1 MKPRMPSRF
10 DSLAIQI
17 VHAVAVSIR
26 SQLNPEI
33 TQVANGAEKNSPQA
47 CSPALVKWIPK
58 QTMGNI
64 NPTAD
69 NAAYTY
75 RNMRSSPVNISSRF
89 TINFFATSEYLRTM
103 ITENLR
109 QLLIPVIFCI
119 GIVAYVDPV
128 GAQFE
133 PLPYK
138 VGDKIEIRYFDNW
151 FEAKVSE
158 ILPRGVA
165 LKAEFT
171 DETGE
176 KTTSVFTS
184 RDIRERRAL
193 QDPNPAIKTF
203 PNSEAKN
210 NSSNQ
215 GDRSDPFEGN
225 GKEGSKSAKDDQ
237 ESDKPIIDESVWTDT
252 SPAGKSMRSDVGD
265 MTEQGMVRVP
275 PWIVTLF
282 RWGPF
287 SVLFLGGFILFTVG
301 LMNSNKYY

>member
-1 MKPRMPSRF
+1 MPSRF
-10 DSLAIQI
+10 DSLAIQM
-17 VHAVAVSIR
+17 VQAVAVSIR
-26 SQLNPEI
+26 SQLKPEI
-33 TQVANGAEKNSPQA
+33 TQVAKGATKNSPHA

-64 NPTAD
+64 NPATD

-75 RNMRSSPVNISSRF
+75 RNMRSFPVNISSRF
-89 TINFFATSEYLRTM
+89 TINFLATNEYSRTM

-109 QLLIPVIFCI
+109 QLLIPVIFWI
-119 GIVAYVDPV
+119 GIVTYIDPV
-128 GAQFE
+128 VAQFE

-151 FEAKVSE
+151 FEAKVTE

-184 RDIRERRAL
+184 RDIRERRAT

-203 PNSEAKN
+203 PNSEAN
-210 NSSNQ
+210 NNGSNKE
-215 GDRSDPFEGN
+215 DRSDPFGGN
-225 GKEGSKSAKDDQ
+225 GEDRSKSAKGDQ
-237 ESDKPIIDESVWTDT
+237 GSDKPIIDESVWADT
-252 SPAGKSMRSDVGD
+252 SPTRKSLRSEVGD
-265 MTEQGMVRVP
+265 MTEPGMVQVP
-275 PWIVTLF
+275 LWVVTLV

-287 SVLFLGGFILFTVG
+287 SVLFLGGLILFTVG
-301 LMNSNKYY
+301 LLNSNKYY